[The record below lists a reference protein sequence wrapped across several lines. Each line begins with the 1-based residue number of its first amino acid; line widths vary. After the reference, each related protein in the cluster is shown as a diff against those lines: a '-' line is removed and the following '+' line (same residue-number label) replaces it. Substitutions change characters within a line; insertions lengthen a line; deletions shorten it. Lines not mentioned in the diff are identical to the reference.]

1 MKSIRARL
9 AKILGRRAF
18 FAFGIVTFLTAGLL
32 AAIHLASRHA
42 LKLYVEDQL
51 SRLAWDVALYQ
62 TSEFSLSAE
71 VSPRLRA
78 VNGVERVE
86 SLTFLRTK
94 PPPEAILEVD
104 GKPLASPWLSVLSAT
119 SPSLLPP
126 ETRPVSR
133 DDNGAFLALIGPEQR
148 MGSAFLALQGAKV
161 FTVKVAQRHEKR
173 NGQSLFD
180 LPIRGVMRVERSEMN
195 RYFMDEL
202 GSISFVPYIGVI
214 LVIPHNFEILRRFD
228 ALSRGALDDHG
239 DIHVTAGEYLPEV
252 VHLARIDRKK
262 LISGW
267 DIQGSLGRLGILQAE
282 IEGRV
287 KSLSP
292 AIFVDNTILV
302 LLQKMA
308 ELSRLIGLATLLI
321 AIPLLAIA
329 WMLAS
334 NLSALLILNERRKL
348 GLMRLRGIPG
358 KLLGESLLLSIGVGG
373 LLGGVLG
380 LAAGTVAPLLVYE
393 QGRLSW

>member
-104 GKPLASPWLSVLSAT
+104 GKPLASPWISVLSAT

-252 VHLARIDRKK
+252 VHLARI
-262 LISGW
+262 
-267 DIQGSLGRLGILQAE
+267 
-282 IEGRV
+282 
-287 KSLSP
+287 
-292 AIFVDNTILV
+292 
-302 LLQKMA
+302 
-308 ELSRLIGLATLLI
+308 
-321 AIPLLAIA
+321 
-329 WMLAS
+329 
-334 NLSALLILNERRKL
+334 
-348 GLMRLRGIPG
+348 
-358 KLLGESLLLSIGVGG
+358 
-373 LLGGVLG
+373 
-380 LAAGTVAPLLVYE
+380 
-393 QGRLSW
+393 